1 MPFIFTKCKAKNG
14 KIING
19 LYEIQP
25 KVFGDSRGYFFES
38 YSEKDFFEAGLKM
51 KFVQDNQS
59 YSSQKGII
67 RGLHCQTNP
76 HCQTKLIRCTR
87 GEINDVIVDIRRG
100 SPTYKKWI
108 KVKLT
113 AENKKQLLIPK
124 GFLHGF
130 ETLTDEVEVQYKV
143 DDYYSK
149 ECDRSV
155 KFDDPEIGVEWETI
169 NPLVSDKDKNAPL
182 FSDSD
187 CIFYYEEK

>member
-1 MPFIFTKCKAKNG
+1 M
-14 KIING
+14 KIEKTELQGAYII
-19 LYEIQP
+19 EP
-25 KVFGDSRGYFFES
+25 DVFGDSRGWFMET
-38 YSEKDFFEAGLKM
+38 YSRVKVKDAIDVE
-51 KFVQDNQS
+51 FVQDNQS

-67 RGLHCQTNP
+67 RGLHCQINP

-87 GEINDVIVDIRRG
+87 GEINDVIVDIRKG

-108 KVKLT
+108 KVKLS

-155 KFDDPEIGVEWETI
+155 NFSDPEFAVDWETK
-169 NPLVSDKDKNAPL
+169 NPILSDKDKNAPL
-182 FSDSD
+182 YHDSD
-187 CIFYYEEK
+187 CVFIYEEK

>member
-1 MPFIFTKCKAKNG
+1 M
-14 KIING
+14 KIQETELKDAFVI
-19 LYEIQP
+19 EP
-25 KVFGDSRGYFFES
+25 DCFGDSRGWFMETYT
-38 YSEKDFFEAGLKM
+38 KTKIVEATTAE
-51 KFVQDNQS
+51 FVQDNQS

-76 HCQTKLIRCTR
+76 HCQTKLIRCTK
-87 GEINDVIVDIRRG
+87 GEINDVIVDIRKG

-149 ECDRSV
+149 ECDRSIR
-155 KFDDPEIGVEWETI
+155 FDDPEIGVEWESKD
-169 NPLVSDKDKNAPL
+169 PLVSDKDKNAPL
-182 FSDSD
+182 FSDRD
-187 CIFYYEEK
+187 FDFVYEEK

>member
-1 MPFIFTKCKAKNG
+1 MLIEKTELKDAY
-14 KIING
+14 IIA
-19 LYEIQP
+19 P
-25 KVFGDSRGYFFES
+25 DVFGDSRGWFTETYTKNKLEGIT
-38 YSEKDFFEAGLKM
+38 DAI
-51 KFVQDNQS
+51 FVQDNQS

-67 RGLHCQTNP
+67 RGLHCQINP
-76 HCQTKLIRCTR
+76 HSQTKLIRCTK
-87 GEINDVIVDIRRG
+87 GEISDVIVDIRKG

-108 KVKLT
+108 KVTLSAK
-113 AENKKQLLIPK
+113 NKKQLLIPK

-155 KFDDPEIGVEWETI
+155 KFDDPELGVEWITV

-182 FSDSD
+182 FSESD
-187 CIFYYEEK
+187 CIFNYEEK